1 MDNWTIV
8 IITLILSGFFSGI
21 EIAFVSSNRLKIELD
36 KSKGFYNARI
46 IASFA
51 TKPSK
56 FIGALLLGNNIALV
70 LYGIA
75 MTNILTPW
83 FNKVYINPFNTEFF
97 ILISQTI
104 IATLII
110 LVTAEFLPKV
120 LFRIRPNAVLKFFAV
135 PVKFIYFLLY
145 PFVFIFIGFSEFV
158 LRKLF
163 RVVFDKEDYSFS
175 PIDLGDYVKEFTQ
188 GENDE
193 SEISQEIQI
202 FQNAIDFQNIKLR
215 ECMSPRTEIIALD
228 EGDQIDQLRSK
239 FIESGHSKILIYRE
253 NIDNIIGYTHSY
265 DMFKKPE
272 SINEILRSI
281 IIVPETML
289 ANKVLSM
296 MLAENKSVAVVVD
309 EFGGTSGMITMEDII
324 EEIFGEIEDEH
335 DVDDLFEKQVKE
347 DEFMFSGRLEIDYL
361 NEKYNLSIPTS
372 DDYET
377 LAGYIIHHYE
387 SIPQLNE
394 SMKIDNFNFKIVQA
408 EQNRIELVNL
418 KIRNQDL

>member
-8 IITLILSGFFSGI
+8 ILTLILSGFFSGI

-51 TKPSK
+51 TMPSK
-56 FIGALLLGNNIALV
+56 FIGTLLLGNNIALV

-75 MTNILTPW
+75 MTKILTPW
-83 FNKVYINPFNTEFF
+83 FTKIYVNPFNTEIF
-97 ILISQTI
+97 ILFSQTI

-120 LFRIRPNAVLKFFAV
+120 LFRIRPNAVLKFFAI
-135 PVKFIYFLLY
+135 PVKLFYFLLY
-145 PFVFIFIGFSEFV
+145 PFVFVFIGFSEFV
-158 LRKLF
+158 LKQLF
-163 RVVFDKEDYSFS
+163 RVAFDKEDYSFS

-228 EGDQIDQLRSK
+228 EGDSINELRTS

-272 SINEILRSI
+272 KIVNILRSI

-296 MLAENKSVAVVVD
+296 MLNENKSVAVVVD

-335 DVDDLFEKQVKE
+335 DVEDLIEKQIKSN
-347 DEFMFSGRLEIDYL
+347 EFIFSGRLEIDYL
-361 NEKYNLSIPTS
+361 NEKYNLSILTS

-377 LAGYIIHHYE
+377 LAGYIIHHHE
-387 SIPQLNE
+387 SIPSLNE
-394 SMKIDNFNFKIVQA
+394 SIKIEKYNFKITQA
-408 EQNRIELVNL
+408 KQNRIELVNL
-418 KIRNQDL
+418 KVNTPDL

>member
-8 IITLILSGFFSGI
+8 VITLILSGFFSGI
-21 EIAFVSSNRLKIELD
+21 EIAFISSNRLKIELD
-36 KSKGFYNARI
+36 KSKGFYSARI
-46 IASFA
+46 IAGFA
-51 TKPSK
+51 SMPSK
-56 FIGALLLGNNIALV
+56 FIGTLLLGNNFALV

-75 MTNILTPW
+75 MTKILTPL
-83 FNKVYINPFNTEFF
+83 FLKIYIKPFNSEFF
-97 ILISQTI
+97 IMLSQTI
-104 IATLII
+104 VATLII

-120 LFRIRPNAVLKFFAV
+120 LFRIRPNAILKFFAI
-135 PVKFIYFLLY
+135 PVKILYFLLY
-145 PFVFIFIGFSEFV
+145 PFVFVFIGFSEFV
-158 LRKLF
+158 LKKLF
-163 RVVFDKEDYSFS
+163 RVAFDKEDYTFS

-215 ECMSPRTEIIALD
+215 ECMTPRTEIVALD
-228 EGDQIDQLRSK
+228 ENDSIRDLSFN
-239 FIESGHSKILIYRE
+239 FINSGHSKILIYRE
-253 NIDNIIGYTHSY
+253 NIDTIIGYTYAY

-272 SINEILRSI
+272 TIAEILRPI

-289 ANKVLSM
+289 ANKVLST
-296 MLAENKSVAVVVD
+296 MLVENKSVAVVVD
-309 EFGGTSGMITMEDII
+309 EFGGTSGMITMEDVI

-335 DVDDLFEKQVKE
+335 DVEDLIEKQIKD
-347 DEFMFSGRLEIDYL
+347 DEFMFSGRLEIDYV

-377 LAGYIIHHYE
+377 LAGFIIYHYE
-387 SIPQLNE
+387 SIPLLNE
-394 SMKIDNFNFKIVQA
+394 SIKIQNFNFKIVQA

-418 KIRNQDL
+418 KVLSPDL

>member
-1 MDNWTIV
+1 MDNWTFV
-8 IITLILSGFFSGI
+8 ILTLILSGFFSGI

-36 KSKGFYNARI
+36 KSKGFFSARI

-51 TKPSK
+51 NIPSK

-75 MTNILTPW
+75 MTKILTPL
-83 FNKVYINPFNTEFF
+83 FTQMFVSPFNTEFF
-97 ILISQTI
+97 ILLSQTI
-104 IATLII
+104 VATFII

-120 LFRIRPNAVLKFFAV
+120 LFRIRPNAVLKFFAI
-135 PVKFIYFLLY
+135 PVQILYFLLY

-158 LRKLF
+158 LKKLF
-163 RVVFDKEDYSFS
+163 RVAFEKEDYSFG

-215 ECMSPRTEIIALD
+215 ECMTPRTEIIALD
-228 EGDQIDQLRSK
+228 ESDPIEELRSS
-239 FIESGHSKILIYRE
+239 FIETGHSKILIYNE
-253 NIDNIIGYTHSY
+253 SIDHIIGYTHSY
-265 DMFKKPE
+265 DMFKKPQK
-272 SINEILRSI
+272 INEILRSI

-296 MLAENKSVAVVVD
+296 MLSENKSVAVVVD

-335 DVDDLFEKQVKE
+335 DVEDLVEKEIKE
-347 DEFMFSGRLEIDYL
+347 NEYLFSGRIEIDYL
-361 NEKYNLSIPTS
+361 NEKYNLDIPNS
-372 DDYET
+372 DEYET

-387 SIPQLNE
+387 SIPLLNE
-394 SMKIDNFNFKIVQA
+394 TISIDNYNFKIVQG

-418 KIRNQDL
+418 KARAHDY